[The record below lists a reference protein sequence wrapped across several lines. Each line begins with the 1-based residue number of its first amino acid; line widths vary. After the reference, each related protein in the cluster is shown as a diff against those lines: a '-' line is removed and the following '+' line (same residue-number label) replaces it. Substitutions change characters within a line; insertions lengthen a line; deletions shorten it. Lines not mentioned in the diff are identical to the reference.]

1 MADADKRS
9 YQAYFD
15 QLLRLVRPGGVIVV
29 DNVLW
34 YGRVADP
41 QVKLSSS
48 HCFHSLHC
56 LVLSCIQMRSGS
68 DNGPGQDSTP
78 YMTKPRAFL
87 QLARSR
93 HLLTGCAGHGQKH
106 SGCALLQ

>member
-1 MADADKRS
+1 MLSHVADADKRS

-41 QVKLSSS
+41 QVTYFS
-48 HCFHSLHC
+48 C
-56 LVLSCIQMRSGS
+56 LENNDAFTAQVVIICKYLGSGTLFFWVWA
-68 DNGPGQDSTP
+68 GQHTHKD
-78 YMTKPRAFL
+78 KA
-87 QLARSR
+87 
-93 HLLTGCAGHGQKH
+93 
-106 SGCALLQ
+106 